1 LSTIL
6 VKRSAF
12 TPDEVARFVAQ
23 QPVVPNSKVRYAPG
37 QPPQANSV
45 TAIATMSKAQLN
57 RWYDAYHY
65 DVTAVTDDGP
75 FFWHFDRF
83 GDVIRH
89 FGRASGPTNVEDAT
103 GERVLLL
110 LLGIATLFSAVFL
123 LLPFVA
129 IRRTWTK
136 LPRKGR
142 SALYFAS
149 LGLGFMFFEITLI
162 Q

>member
-1 LSTIL
+1 MFAL
-6 VKRSAF
+6 VAG
-12 TPDEVARFVAQ
+12 PLGAAE
-23 QPVVPNSKVRYAPG
+23 
-37 QPPQANSV
+37 
-45 TAIATMSKAQLN
+45 LN
-57 RWYDAYHY
+57 CH
-65 DVTAVTDDGP
+65 GP
-75 FFWHFDRF
+75 
-83 GDVIRH
+83 
-89 FGRASGPTNVEDAT
+89 SNVEDAT

-162 Q
+162 QRLVLFPRPLKNPDGTKAIGTSHLQREMRA